1 MGRRWIFG
9 ADPPLVVDADVAKH
23 FLTDETAAVTA
34 LLEQARLPDAARADA
49 EKRAR
54 ALVAAI
60 RRRRAHARGLDAF
73 LGEYDLSSAEGVV
86 LMCLAE
92 ALLRIPDP
100 LTADRLIADKIGS
113 ADWRAHLGESESLF
127 VNASTWALLLTG
139 RLVQSPERPENLLA
153 RLVDRVGDT
162 VVRTAL
168 KTAMRILGQQFVM
181 GETIDEALERAARA
195 PEYAYSFDM
204 LGEAALTAEDAER
217 YLEAYSGAIAA
228 IARTGVNDDVTE
240 APGISVK
247 LSALSPR
254 FEYAQSSR
262 AVPELAAAL
271 ERLARECA
279 ERGLALT
286 VDAEEADRLE
296 LTLAVFER
304 VLRSRAIGSYA
315 GLGIAVQAYQKRAP
329 HVLVWLEE
337 LARNVPVE

>member
-217 YLEAYSGAIAA
+217 YLDAYSGAIAA
-228 IARTGVNDDVTE
+228 I
-240 APGISVK
+240 
-247 LSALSPR
+247 
-254 FEYAQSSR
+254 
-262 AVPELAAAL
+262 
-271 ERLARECA
+271 
-279 ERGLALT
+279 
-286 VDAEEADRLE
+286 
-296 LTLAVFER
+296 
-304 VLRSRAIGSYA
+304 
-315 GLGIAVQAYQKRAP
+315 
-329 HVLVWLEE
+329 
-337 LARNVPVE
+337 